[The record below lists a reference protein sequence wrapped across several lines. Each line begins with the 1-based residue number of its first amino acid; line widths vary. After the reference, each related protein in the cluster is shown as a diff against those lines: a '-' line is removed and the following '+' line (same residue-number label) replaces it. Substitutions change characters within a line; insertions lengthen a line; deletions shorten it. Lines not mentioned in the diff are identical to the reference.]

1 MVANLVITQ
10 FSFPTLQKHFAML
23 DSYLE
28 KSTYLC
34 GDRLTNADIVMAFGM
49 VSLRSGV
56 DLTQLGAWK
65 KGTFQETYPNLWA
78 YAGRIEQEPAW
89 QKSVQKI
96 EALEGSYS
104 VLPSTQ

>member
-1 MVANLVITQ
+1 MVANLVIGQ

-34 GDRLTNADIVMAFGM
+34 GDRLTNADVVMAFGM
-49 VSLRSGV
+49 VSLRSV
-56 DLTQLGAWK
+56 DLAQLGTWQ

-96 EALEGSYS
+96 KELEGSYS
-104 VLPSTQ
+104 VLPSAQ